1 MELKDILEIVH
12 KAYPHERTRECWDGE
27 RRRPRCPSRGG
38 LCAVRAGDIL
48 AEFIVGEIVDTYDAV
63 ATDRA
68 QIADAV
74 LAMNRAQNGLDAV
87 AKALERRL
95 ERHRREDAKAS

>member
-1 MELKDILEIVH
+1 RLSGVVKD
-12 KAYPHERTRECWDGE
+12 DGK
-27 RRRPRCPSRGG
+27 G
-38 LCAVRAGDIL
+38 
-48 AEFIVGEIVDTYDAV
+48 FDAK

-68 QIADAV
+68 QVADAL
-74 LAMNRAQNGLDAV
+74 LAMHRAQGELGAV

>member
-1 MELKDILEIVH
+1 MDVNDLMEMVH
-12 KAYPHERTRECWDGE
+12 ESYPNEQTRCCWDPVG
-27 RRRPRCPSRGG
+27 RQVCPGS
-38 LCAVRAGDIL
+38 GDTL
-48 AEFIVGEIVDTYDAV
+48 AEFIVGEIVDTYDAM

-74 LAMNRAQNGLDAV
+74 LAMNRAQSDLDAV

-95 ERHRREDAKAS
+95 ERYRREDARKGGIGDA

>member
-1 MELKDILEIVH
+1 MKLNELLEIVH
-12 KAYPHERTRECWDGE
+12 RAYPDEQTRGCWNPETQRTC
-27 RRRPRCPSRGG
+27 GG
-38 LCAVRAGDIL
+38 SGDTL
-48 AEFIVGEIVDTYDAV
+48 AEFIVREIADGFDAK

-68 QIADAV
+68 QVADAL
-74 LAMNRAQNGLDAV
+74 LAMHRAQGELGAV

>member
-1 MELKDILEIVH
+1 MKLNELLEIVH
-12 KAYPHERTRECWDGE
+12 RAYPDEQTRECWNPKTQ
-27 RRRPRCPSRGG
+27 RPCGG
-38 LCAVRAGDIL
+38 AGDTL
-48 AEFIVGEIVDTYDAV
+48 AEFIVREIADGFDAK

-68 QIADAV
+68 QVADAL
-74 LAMNRAQNGLDAV
+74 LAMHRAQGELGAV

>member
-1 MELKDILEIVH
+1 MKLNELLEIVH
-12 KAYPHERTRECWDGE
+12 RAYPDEQTREYWNPE
-27 RRRPRCPSRGG
+27 TQRPCGG
-38 LCAVRAGDIL
+38 AGDTL
-48 AEFIVGEIVDTYDAV
+48 AEFIVREIADGFDAK

-68 QIADAV
+68 QVADAL
-74 LAMNRAQNGLDAV
+74 LAMHRAQGELGAV

>member
-1 MELKDILEIVH
+1 M
-12 KAYPHERTRECWDGE
+12 
-27 RRRPRCPSRGG
+27 
-38 LCAVRAGDIL
+38 
-48 AEFIVGEIVDTYDAV
+48 AEFIVREIADGFDAK

-68 QIADAV
+68 QVADAL
-74 LAMNRAQNGLDAV
+74 LAMHRAQGELGAV

>member
-1 MELKDILEIVH
+1 MKLNEMMEIVH
-12 KAYPHERTRECWDGE
+12 KAYPDELTRECWDKAKQ
-27 RRRPRCPSRGG
+27 RSHGG
-38 LCAVRAGDIL
+38 AGDTL
-48 AEFIVGEIVDTYDAV
+48 AEFIVREIADTFEEG

-74 LAMNRAQNGLDAV
+74 LVLNRAQSDLDAV

-95 ERHRREDAKAS
+95 ERLCREDAKPS

>member
-1 MELKDILEIVH
+1 MKLNELLEIVH
-12 KAYPHERTRECWDGE
+12 RAYPDEQTRECWNKKTQ
-27 RRRPRCPSRGG
+27 RPCGG
-38 LCAVRAGDIL
+38 AGDTL
-48 AEFIVGEIVDTYDAV
+48 AEFIVREIADGFDAK

-68 QIADAV
+68 QVADAL
-74 LAMNRAQNGLDAV
+74 LAMHRAQGELGAV